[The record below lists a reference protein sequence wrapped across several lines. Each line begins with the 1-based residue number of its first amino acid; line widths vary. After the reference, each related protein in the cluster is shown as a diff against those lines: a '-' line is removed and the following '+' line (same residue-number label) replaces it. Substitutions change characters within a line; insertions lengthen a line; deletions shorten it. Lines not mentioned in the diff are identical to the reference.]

1 MSLVWNRPQRCVI
14 KGGRLGLYYKYRD
27 NERTRWVH
35 KPFACM
41 TNVRLSAAH
50 QVSSPYFKV
59 GFVYDG
65 KDSSLRAVLRYED
78 GRLVSKTRADMD
90 ELSWNIWS
98 IRAGKY
104 EDDVTFDWEEQK

>member
-1 MSLVWNRPQRCVI
+1 MSLVWNTPQRCVI
-14 KGGRLGLYYKYRD
+14 KGGRLGLYYKFRD
-27 NERTRWVH
+27 PERTRWVH

-41 TNVRLSAAH
+41 ANVRLSAVH
-50 QVSSPYFKV
+50 QIASPYFKA

-65 KDSSLRAVLRYED
+65 KDSSLCAVLRYEG
-78 GRLVSKTRADMD
+78 GRLVSQSREDMD
-90 ELSWNIWS
+90 ELSWQIWS